1 MKTLVQLSEPLLRF
15 AHGQAMEDPR
25 DGLTLFGP
33 LEQGKPYG
41 LRPGV
46 IGTPEGISKFSRWV
60 DWIQGPIRAVG
71 YERGR
76 PPYPGFESAFR
87 VPWATVPLLTIT
99 VDPDE
104 LSRRVVIED
113 AHERVYETVELYA
126 APLRR
131 ARADEEVKPDVWFVV
146 VPDIVRQYCRP
157 KAIVDPSLRRLGRQM
172 FSSTREAKSFLA
184 SPSLFAEQNV
194 AAEPYSYKEHFRN
207 QLKARLLGSYIA
219 TQVVRE
225 STLEN
230 IGPQGS
236 SKADQSMER
245 LQSGIA
251 WNLSTTA
258 FYKCG
263 GRPWK
268 VDGIREGVCYVGI
281 VFKKD
286 NSSDERMACCGAQM
300 FLDSGDGVVFKGAVG
315 PWYNAVE
322 REFHLSREAAR
333 DLAQMAIASYEAKH
347 SSAKNSS
354 PLREI
359 FFHGK
364 AAFNGN
370 EMRGF
375 AEATPSATDLVG
387 VKITDDASLKLFR
400 KGDTPLLRGA
410 AYIRGTRSGYLWTRG
425 WIPRMQTYPGMEVP
439 NPLRIEVCSGTTEIR
454 TVLQDILALTK
465 LNYNACVFGDG
476 RPITIKFAN
485 AVGEVLTAGPA
496 RTDAPLPFMYYI

>member
-1 MKTLVQLSEPLLRF
+1 MKALAHLSEPLLRF
-15 AHGQAMEDPR
+15 AYGQAMEDPR

-33 LEQGKPYG
+33 LESGKPYG
-41 LRPGV
+41 LRAGV
-46 IGTPEGISKFSRWV
+46 IGTPDGIAKFSRWV
-60 DWIQGPIRAVG
+60 EWIQGPIRAYG

-76 PPYPGFESAFR
+76 PPFPGFESAFR
-87 VPWATVPLLTIT
+87 MPWAAVPLLTIT
-99 VDPDE
+99 VDPEE
-104 LSRRVVIED
+104 LSQRVVLEN
-113 AHERVYETVELYA
+113 AHERVYQTVELYA
-126 APLRR
+126 DPLRR
-131 ARADEEVKPDVWFVV
+131 TRTDEEVKPDVWFVV
-146 VPDIVRQYCRP
+146 VPDIVRKYCRP
-157 KAIVDPSLRRLGRQM
+157 KAIVEPELRRMGSRM
-172 FSSTREAKSFLA
+172 FSSTKEAQSFLS

-194 AAEPYSYKEHFRN
+194 AARPYSYKEHFRN

-236 SKADQSMER
+236 SRAEQGMER

-251 WNLSTTA
+251 WNLCTTA

-263 GRPWK
+263 GRPWR
-268 VDGIREGVCYVGI
+268 VEGIRDGVCYVGI

-286 NSSDERMACCGAQM
+286 NSADERMACCGAQM
-300 FLDSGDGVVFKGAVG
+300 FYSGDGVVFKGAVG
-315 PWYNAVE
+315 PWYNTVE
-322 REFHLSREAAR
+322 REFHLSREAAC
-333 DLAQMAIASYEAKH
+333 DLARMAIASYETKH
-347 SSAKNSS
+347 GG
-354 PLREI
+354 PPREI
-359 FFHGK
+359 FFHGQTL
-364 AAFNGN
+364 FNGN

-375 AEATPSATDLVG
+375 AEATPATTDLTG

-400 KGDTPLLRGA
+400 RADTPVLRGTAYLRGA
-410 AYIRGTRSGYLWTRG
+410 RNGYLWTRG

-439 NPLRIEVCSGTTEIR
+439 NPLRIEICSGTTELR
-454 TVLQDILALTK
+454 TVMQDILALTK

-496 RTDAPLPFMYYI
+496 PSEAPLPFMYYI